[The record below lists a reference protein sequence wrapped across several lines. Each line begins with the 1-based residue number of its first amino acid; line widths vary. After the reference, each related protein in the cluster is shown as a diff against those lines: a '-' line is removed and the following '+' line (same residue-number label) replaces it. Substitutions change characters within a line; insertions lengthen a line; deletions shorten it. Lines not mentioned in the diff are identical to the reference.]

1 MRRRQLAFPFAFS
14 GFGPG
19 PLKRK
24 GFRSV
29 RAGVRSGFDRRRHPA
44 LDAPAAVNAIGLFS
58 LGHSAAYRSHVADGR
73 TIGVDVGGTKIAAGV
88 IDREGRDR
96 PPAGAADA
104 DRVPGGSARRAWTR
118 RSRSCATTTW
128 SRSAS
133 GFPSTIDQRSGRAI
147 SSVHI
152 PLADL
157 DFRDRMRERF
167 SLPVGIDNDANAA
180 TLAEWQIGA
189 GRGTRYMVMLTLGT
203 GVGGGLVL
211 DGKMYRGAVGA
222 AAELG
227 HMVLSYGGEPC
238 GGTCE
243 GHGHFE
249 QFASGRAADRRRE
262 GDPGRGRRRRA
273 SSSRRRGRATTP
285 RSRPCTRSAA
295 GWAPASARLVNVFD
309 PEVVVLGGGFSSA
322 LDLLL
327 DSAREVVPRRPCH
340 RGERPRGS
348 SRPSSEGTPG

>member
-1 MRRRQLAFPFAFS
+1 
-14 GFGPG
+14 
-19 PLKRK
+19 
-24 GFRSV
+24 
-29 RAGVRSGFDRRRHPA
+29 
-44 LDAPAAVNAIGLFS
+44 
-58 LGHSAAYRSHVADGR
+58 VADAR

-88 IDREGRDR
+88 VDREGGIEGRLER
-96 PPAGAADA
+96 PTPTESQQDLLAALDEM
-104 DRVPGGSARRAWTR
+104 VEELRAEDV
-118 RSRSCATTTW
+118 A
-128 SRSAS
+128 AI
-133 GFPSTIDQRSGRAI
+133 GFGLPSTIDQRSGRAI

-211 DGKMYRGAVGA
+211 DGKLYRGAVGA

-227 HMVLSYGGEPC
+227 HMVLVYGGEPC
-238 GGTCE
+238 GGTCQ

-249 QFASGRAADRRRE
+249 QFASGRAADRAAREILGEPAGARELVTAARE
-262 GDPGRGRRRRA
+262 GNDAALEAMQEIGRRL
-273 SSSRRRGRATTP
+273 G
-285 RSRPCTRSAA
+285 A
-295 GWAPASARLVNVFD
+295 GIGTLVNVFD
-309 PEVVVLGGGFSSA
+309 PELVVVGGGFSSA

-327 DSAREVVPRRPCH
+327 EPAREVVAQEALPPGRTSARIVPA
-340 RGERPRGS
+340 ELGS
-348 SRPSSEGTPG
+348 EAGLIGAGLVGFEALDG

>member
-1 MRRRQLAFPFAFS
+1 M
-14 GFGPG
+14 
-19 PLKRK
+19 
-24 GFRSV
+24 
-29 RAGVRSGFDRRRHPA
+29 
-44 LDAPAAVNAIGLFS
+44 
-58 LGHSAAYRSHVADGR
+58 ADER

-88 IDREGRDR
+88 VDREGGIGPRLER
-96 PPAGAADA
+96 PTPTGSQEDLLAALDETVEELRA
-104 DRVPGGSARRAWTR
+104 DGVVAI
-118 RSRSCATTTW
+118 
-128 SRSAS
+128 
-133 GFPSTIDQRSGRAI
+133 GFGLPSTIDQRSGRAI

-157 DFRDRMRERF
+157 DFRDRMKARF
-167 SLPVGIDNDANAA
+167 SIPVGIDNDANAA

-238 GGTCE
+238 GGTCQ

-249 QFASGRAADRRRE
+249 YFASGRAADRAGREILGDGAGARELVAAARE
-262 GDPGRGRRRRA
+262 GNDAALEAMHEIGRRL
-273 SSSRRRGRATTP
+273 G
-285 RSRPCTRSAA
+285 A
-295 GWAPASARLVNVFD
+295 GIGTLVNVFD

-327 DSAREVVPRRPCH
+327 DSAREVVAQ
-340 RGERPRGS
+340 EAL
-348 SRPSSEGTPG
+348 PSGRTSARIVPAELGGDAGLIGAGLVGFEALEG

>member
-1 MRRRQLAFPFAFS
+1 M
-14 GFGPG
+14 
-19 PLKRK
+19 
-24 GFRSV
+24 
-29 RAGVRSGFDRRRHPA
+29 
-44 LDAPAAVNAIGLFS
+44 
-58 LGHSAAYRSHVADGR
+58 ADER

-88 IDREGRDR
+88 VDSEGRIGLRLDR
-96 PPAGAADA
+96 PTP
-104 DRVPGGSARRAWTR
+104 T
-118 RSRSCATTTW
+118 
-128 SRSAS
+128 AS
-133 GFPSTIDQRSGRAI
+133 QEDLLTALDEMVEELCDDHVVAIGFGLPSTIDQRSGRAI

-157 DFRDRMRERF
+157 DFRDRMRTRF

-238 GGTCE
+238 GGTCQ

-249 QFASGRAADRRRE
+249 HYASGRAADRAAREILGEAATARDVVAAARE
-262 GDPGRGRRRRA
+262 GNDAALEAMHEIGRRL
-273 SSSRRRGRATTP
+273 G
-285 RSRPCTRSAA
+285 A
-295 GWAPASARLVNVFD
+295 GIGTLVNVFD

-327 DSAREVVPRRPCH
+327 DSAREVVAQEALP
-340 RGERPRGS
+340 
-348 SRPSSEGTPG
+348 PGRTSVRIVPADLGGDAGLIGAGLVGFEALGG

>member
-1 MRRRQLAFPFAFS
+1 
-14 GFGPG
+14 
-19 PLKRK
+19 
-24 GFRSV
+24 
-29 RAGVRSGFDRRRHPA
+29 
-44 LDAPAAVNAIGLFS
+44 
-58 LGHSAAYRSHVADGR
+58 VADER

-88 IDREGRDR
+88 VDREGRIGPRLER
-96 PPAGAADA
+96 PTPTGSQEDLLAALDEMVEELRGEDVVA
-104 DRVPGGSARRAWTR
+104 V
-118 RSRSCATTTW
+118 
-128 SRSAS
+128 
-133 GFPSTIDQRSGRAI
+133 GFGLPSTIDQRSGRAI

-157 DFRDRMRERF
+157 DFRERMRGRF

-189 GRGTRYMVMLTLGT
+189 GRGARYMVMLTLGT

-227 HMVLSYGGEPC
+227 HMVLMYGGEPC

-249 QFASGRAADRRRE
+249 QFASGRAADRAAREILGEAATARELVAAARE
-262 GDPGRGRRRRA
+262 GNDAALEAMHEIGRRL
-273 SSSRRRGRATTP
+273 G
-285 RSRPCTRSAA
+285 A
-295 GWAPASARLVNVFD
+295 GIGTLVNVFD
-309 PEVVVLGGGFSSA
+309 PELVVLGGGFSSA

-327 DSAREVVPRRPCH
+327 EPAREVVAQEALPPGRTSVRIVPA
-340 RGERPRGS
+340 ELGS
-348 SRPSSEGTPG
+348 EAGLIGAGLVGFEALDG